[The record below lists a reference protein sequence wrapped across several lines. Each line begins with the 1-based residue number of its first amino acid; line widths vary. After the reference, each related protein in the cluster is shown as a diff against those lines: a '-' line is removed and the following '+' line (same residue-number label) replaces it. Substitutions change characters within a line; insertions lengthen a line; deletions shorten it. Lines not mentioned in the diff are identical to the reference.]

1 MIDAD
6 NHDRQMPDLLAL
18 ADALPSAMLVIN
30 RQGTICLSNTLV
42 ATVLGMPGDD
52 RLDGQPMWQALP
64 AGLREMVAAM
74 QREVLIYASDARRE
88 FELILADGKRKLLDV
103 HLAPVNGKGGQ
114 PEQFCLVL
122 TDATA
127 RQEVVELKKLDQL
140 KSNFL
145 AMISH
150 ELRTPLT
157 SIRGAVHLLG
167 DNALGAVDPGK
178 ALVGIIQG
186 NSERLIR
193 LVNNLLEMVTIDN
206 ETFMVSRSMAPVKPL
221 IEQAV
226 AKCEAAVKCKFLQV
240 EYRGQDCV
248 ANVDAERFVQF
259 IYYLLDNAVKFTP
272 HGGQIIIQTVCASNG
287 SINVTVS
294 DTGSGVPAFA
304 REKVFDRFYQV
315 EDTMTRCTGGT
326 GVGLYLARHIVQ
338 AHGGR
343 IRVRP
348 NTDGGSVFEAEF
360 PAMTG
365 TPAKEEL
372 QITNY

>member
-1 MIDAD
+1 MSDAE

-18 ADALPSAMLVIN
+18 ADALPSAMLVID

-42 ATVLGMPGDD
+42 GTVLGLPGDD

-64 AGLREMVAAM
+64 SGLREVVAAM

-88 FELILADGKRKLLDV
+88 FELLLPDGKRTLLDV
-103 HLAPVNGKGGQ
+103 HLAPVNGRGGQ

-122 TDATA
+122 TDATD

-167 DNALGAVDPGK
+167 DNPLSGAEPGK
-178 ALVGIIQG
+178 ALVSIIQG

-206 ETFMVSRSMAPVKPL
+206 ETFMVSRSMVSVESL
-221 IEQAV
+221 VEQAV
-226 AKCEAAVKCKFLQV
+226 AKCEGAAKAKFLKLD
-240 EYRGQDCV
+240 YIGHDCV
-248 ANVDAERFVQF
+248 ANVDSERFVQLV
-259 IYYLLDNAVKFTP
+259 YYLVDNAVKFTP
-272 HGGQIIIQTVCASNG
+272 HGGQISVATVCTFDG
-287 SINVTVS
+287 GLDVTVS
-294 DTGSGVPAFA
+294 DTGCGIPAFA

-343 IRVRP
+343 ITVRP
-348 NTDGGSVFEAEF
+348 NAAGGSVFEAKF
-360 PAMTG
+360 PAT
-365 TPAKEEL
+365 TAAHVAV
-372 QITNY
+372 

>member
-1 MIDAD
+1 MSDTD
-6 NHDRQMPDLLAL
+6 NHDGPMPDLLAL
-18 ADALPSAMLVIN
+18 ADALPNAMLVIN

-42 ATVLGMPGDD
+42 ATVLGLPGDQ
-52 RLDGQPMWQALP
+52 RVDGQPMWQALP
-64 AGLREMVAAM
+64 AGLREVVAAM

-88 FELILADGKRKLLDV
+88 IEFTPPEGAPRLLDV

-122 TDATA
+122 VDATD
-127 RQEVVELKKLDQL
+127 RQEVVELKKIDQL
-140 KSNFL
+140 KINFL

-167 DNALGAVDPGK
+167 DGALAGADQGK

-206 ETFMVSRSMAPVKPL
+206 ETFVVSRTLVPIRPL
-221 IEQAV
+221 VEQAV
-226 AKCEAAVKCKFLQV
+226 TRCEEAAKGKFLKLN
-240 EYRGQDCV
+240 YLSSDCTGS
-248 ANVDAERFVQF
+248 VDPERFVQF

-272 HGGQIIIQTVCASNG
+272 HGGQITITTECGTDASVE
-287 SINVTVS
+287 VTIS
-294 DTGSGVPAFA
+294 DTGCGIPAFA
-304 REKVFDRFYQV
+304 RERVFDRFYQV
-315 EDTMTRCTGGT
+315 EDTMTRSTGGT

-343 IRVRP
+343 ILVKP
-348 NTDGGSVFEAEF
+348 NADGGSIFEASIPSGVTDSK
-360 PAMTG
+360 PA
-365 TPAKEEL
+365 PARV
-372 QITNY
+372 